1 MKDKMKLSLT
11 PKLMIFW
18 VSSPVECW
26 NTFSAGFFLK
36 ISPCVWLNS
45 GFWCCAFLTLRIT
58 LVNKKYSLVNNLWPN
73 LKRKCIKYSTS
84 SAELGRLLWYLY
96 ISMHLFAL
104 VHKKPN
110 WWNKQQEIMDG
121 KQKCTRETDRTKK
134 GINQKAITPFSFL
147 FIMKESWGRCMYT
160 CVLKCRS
167 QVWKCQ

>member
-1 MKDKMKLSLT
+1 
-11 PKLMIFW
+11 
-18 VSSPVECW
+18 
-26 NTFSAGFFLK
+26 
-36 ISPCVWLNS
+36 
-45 GFWCCAFLTLRIT
+45 
-58 LVNKKYSLVNNLWPN
+58 
-73 LKRKCIKYSTS
+73 
-84 SAELGRLLWYLY
+84 
-96 ISMHLFAL
+96 MHLFAL